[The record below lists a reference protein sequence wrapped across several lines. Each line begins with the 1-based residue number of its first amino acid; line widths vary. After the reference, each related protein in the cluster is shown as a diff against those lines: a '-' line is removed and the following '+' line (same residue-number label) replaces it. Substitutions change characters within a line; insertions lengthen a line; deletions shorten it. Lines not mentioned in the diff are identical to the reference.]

1 MVIETFKDKNE
12 KIQKRLKELE
22 ERHVETDKEVLSKLS
37 KHLNGLLNRLSTLNI
52 HSISTQIIQLFYSNQ
67 YTRYDLINTIE
78 ILLKQILLNKQSLI
92 PDRLQAEYAAL
103 LSILSSNIGIE
114 LGATI
119 LTNLVLLFN
128 KQFEETNVFEIENK
142 YIDNLLTFI
151 CYLYNF
157 KVFSSVLIF
166 DLINEL
172 IVKNFTNKN
181 ILFEKLI
188 DLLVIILR
196 KIGFVLRKDNPLQLK
211 EFIINLKSKLNEL
224 NSKENEVNSRLK
236 FMLESLV
243 AIKNNDI
250 RKLTDS
256 FYSDDQINC
265 EDIYEMLI
273 KRIKTLYS
281 NNMKYN
287 DVQLNVSLSDLLN
300 SNKRGKWW
308 IVGSA
313 WSNEDNSGKI
323 EENKSED
330 RKLFK
335 QNKSNFSEK
344 LLELAR
350 KQHMNTDIRRTI
362 FCIIMSAEDYT
373 DAYVKLMKLALKKKQ
388 EREIVYIIV
397 HCLLHEKTYNPYYSH
412 LMQRFCDFDRRFKV
426 CTCY

>member
-1 MVIETFKDKNE
+1 MKETFKEKNDKL
-12 KIQKRLKELE
+12 QKRLKELE
-22 ERHVETDKEVLSKLS
+22 EKHVETDKDVLTKLS
-37 KHLNGLLNRLSTLNI
+37 KQLNGLLNRLSTLNI

-67 YTRYDLINTIE
+67 YTRYDLINTLE
-78 ILLKQILLNKQSLI
+78 LLLKQILLNKQSLV

-103 LSILSSNIGIE
+103 ISILSSNIGIE
-114 LGATI
+114 LGATV
-119 LTNLVLLFN
+119 LTNFIFLFDQ
-128 KQFEETNVFEIENK
+128 QFKLAENESNEIFAIENK

-166 DLINEL
+166 DLINEC
-172 IVKNFTNKN
+172 IIKNFTNKN
-181 ILFEKLI
+181 MIFEKLI
-188 DLLVIILR
+188 DFLVIILR

-211 EFIINLKSKLNEL
+211 EFIINLKAKLNEL
-224 NSKENEVNSRLK
+224 SSQQSEGNTRLK

-256 FYSDDQINC
+256 YYSDDQINC

-281 NNMKYN
+281 NNLKYN
-287 DVQLNVSLSDLLN
+287 DIQLNVNLSDLLN

-313 WSNEDNSGKI
+313 WSNEDKVESGNNA
-323 EENKSED
+323 EEIKEN

-362 FCIIMSAEDYT
+362 FCIIMSAEVNT
-373 DAYVKLMKLALKKKQ
+373 EA
-388 EREIVYIIV
+388 
-397 HCLLHEKTYNPYYSH
+397 T
-412 LMQRFCDFDRRFKV
+412 FF
-426 CTCY
+426 

>member
-1 MVIETFKDKNE
+1 
-12 KIQKRLKELE
+12 
-22 ERHVETDKEVLSKLS
+22 
-37 KHLNGLLNRLSTLNI
+37 
-52 HSISTQIIQLFYSNQ
+52 
-67 YTRYDLINTIE
+67 
-78 ILLKQILLNKQSLI
+78 
-92 PDRLQAEYAAL
+92 
-103 LSILSSNIGIE
+103 
-114 LGATI
+114 
-119 LTNLVLLFN
+119 
-128 KQFEETNVFEIENK
+128 
-142 YIDNLLTFI
+142 
-151 CYLYNF
+151 
-157 KVFSSVLIF
+157 
-166 DLINEL
+166 
-172 IVKNFTNKN
+172 
-181 ILFEKLI
+181 
-188 DLLVIILR
+188 
-196 KIGFVLRKDNPLQLK
+196 VLRKDNPLQLK
-211 EFIINLKSKLNEL
+211 EFIINLKSKLNEI
-224 NSKENEVNSRLK
+224 NSQQNEGNSRLK

-265 EDIYEMLI
+265 EDIYELLI

-313 WSNEDNSGKI
+313 WSNEDN
-323 EENKSED
+323 NKVED
-330 RKLFK
+330 ESDNVESRKLFK

-344 LLELAR
+344 LLELAH

-397 HCLLHEKTYNPYYSH
+397 HCLLNEKAYNPYYSH

-426 CTCY
+426 FFLIFF

>member
-1 MVIETFKDKNE
+1 
-12 KIQKRLKELE
+12 
-22 ERHVETDKEVLSKLS
+22 
-37 KHLNGLLNRLSTLNI
+37 
-52 HSISTQIIQLFYSNQ
+52 
-67 YTRYDLINTIE
+67 
-78 ILLKQILLNKQSLI
+78 
-92 PDRLQAEYAAL
+92 
-103 LSILSSNIGIE
+103 
-114 LGATI
+114 
-119 LTNLVLLFN
+119 
-128 KQFEETNVFEIENK
+128 
-142 YIDNLLTFI
+142 
-151 CYLYNF
+151 
-157 KVFSSVLIF
+157 
-166 DLINEL
+166 
-172 IVKNFTNKN
+172 
-181 ILFEKLI
+181 
-188 DLLVIILR
+188 LVIILR

-211 EFIINLKSKLNEL
+211 EFIINLKSKLNEI
-224 NSKENEVNSRLK
+224 NSQQNEGNSRLK

-265 EDIYEMLI
+265 EDIYELLI

-313 WSNEDNSGKI
+313 WSNEDN
-323 EENKSED
+323 NKVED
-330 RKLFK
+330 ESDNVESRKLFK

-344 LLELAR
+344 LLELAH

-397 HCLLHEKTYNPYYSH
+397 HCLLNEKAYNPYYSH

-426 CTCY
+426 FILIFF